1 MNTTVGKSESKAFL
15 KRLTKYLAIVFGS
28 AVYAI
33 GFQFFMYPNSIVSG
47 GIVGIAMLINHF
59 TRFPVGVMT
68 IIFNIPLFIV
78 AWRHFGLDFLV
89 GSLVGM
95 AVSSAFVDIF
105 AVTGIVLT
113 HDAMLASIIGGVIK
127 GAGLGAVYYVGATTG
142 GMDIVAKMIRMK
154 FPHLNF
160 GTIILVLDAV
170 IIAAYA
176 VILGKYESAMY
187 SVIAMFVVS
196 KVIDLALYGIDN
208 SLICY
213 IISENSEELIRDII
227 SGHIRRGVT
236 VLEGQG
242 AYSHNTKHVI
252 MCVIKRTQIAEL
264 RRIVNNVDERAFFV
278 VSDAKNVFG
287 NGFENISEVR

>member
-15 KRLTKYLAIVFGS
+15 KRLAKYIAIVFGS

-113 HDAMLASIIGGVIK
+113 HDSMLASIIGGVIK

-264 RRIVNNVDERAFFV
+264 RMIVKNVDERAFFV

>member
-187 SVIAMFVVS
+187 SVIAMLVVS

-264 RRIVNNVDERAFFV
+264 RRIVKNVDERAFFV

>member
-15 KRLTKYLAIVFGS
+15 KRLAKYLAIVFGS

-113 HDAMLASIIGGVIK
+113 HDPMLASIIGGVIK

-264 RRIVNNVDERAFFV
+264 RRIVKNVDERAFFV